1 MTSPRLMDDVQFEA
15 HQAHEESHWWFTARR
30 EIILS
35 VVDFFVRG
43 EPNPFILDVG
53 CGTGCTVAEFSKHY
67 EAVGIDA
74 SVDAIRRARV
84 RYPECKFI
92 HGRVPSDVADLLGRV
107 KLITLMDV
115 LEHVEDDRG
124 LLESLIENV
133 SDGTVVVITV
143 PADMSLW
150 SEHDVVLGHFRRY
163 DPRRLASLLTDLSAE
178 CLLLA
183 PLNSRL
189 EPAVRFMRTIKPRLI
204 SSRGAAGTDL
214 RMPPR
219 YLNDWLH
226 SIFAGEKACIMDRL
240 ARREVDMNCRG
251 VSLLAVIRKSPGTHA
266 PRKPR

>member
-1 MTSPRLMDDVQFEA
+1 MDDVQFEA

-30 EIILS
+30 EIISS
-35 VVDFFVRG
+35 VVDFFLRG
-43 EPNPFILDVG
+43 EPNPCVLDVG

-74 SVDAIRRARV
+74 SADAIRRARE
-84 RYPECKFI
+84 RYPECRFI
-92 HGRVPSDVADLLGRV
+92 HGRVPGDAADVLGRV

-124 LLESLIENV
+124 LVESLIDNV
-133 SDGTVVVITV
+133 AHGTVVVITV
-143 PADMSLW
+143 PADMTLW

-163 DPRRLASLLTDLSAE
+163 DPCRLVSLLTDLPAE

-183 PLNSRL
+183 PLNTRL

-204 SSRGAAGTDL
+204 SRRGAAGTDL

-226 SIFAGEKACIMDRL
+226 SIFAGEKARIMDRL
-240 ARREVDMNCRG
+240 TRREVDMNCRG
-251 VSLLAVIRKSPGTHA
+251 VSLLAVIRKSPGTHV